1 MRGICRFIL
10 VASVGYFCACSGSH
24 DKSAPAKETV
34 ANRSYFHVDPSTAA
48 VLTGTIRF
56 TGKRPRRKP
65 VDLSSDPAC
74 VKAHGGAA
82 YDESIV
88 VGEGGKLANA
98 FVYIKG
104 GLDGKIFETP
114 ATPVTMDQHGC
125 WFRPRVIGVQTGQ
138 ILRVTNTDPVSHN
151 IHPLPHDNREW
162 NHSQGAGADPLE
174 RKFARPEVM
183 IPVKCN
189 IHSWMHAFIGV
200 VGHPYFAVSG
210 GDGSFE
216 IRNVPPGDY
225 VVEAW
230 QEKLGTIERNVT
242 LAASATAKVD
252 FTFSAKEN

>member
-1 MRGICRFIL
+1 MRGICCFIL
-10 VASVGYFCACSGSH
+10 VASFGFLCACSESQH
-24 DKSAPAKETV
+24 KNTPAKETV
-34 ANRSYFHVDPSTAA
+34 TKRSYFHVDPGTAA

-56 TGKRPRRKP
+56 TGKRPRPKP

-74 VKAHGGAA
+74 VKAHGAAA

-88 VGEGGKLANA
+88 VGGSETLANA
-98 FVYIKG
+98 FVYIKD
-104 GLDGKIFETP
+104 GLDGKTFQPP
-114 ATPVTMDQHGC
+114 ATPMTMDQHGC

-138 ILRVTNTDPVSHN
+138 ILRVTNTDPVTHN

-162 NHSQGAGADPLE
+162 NRSQGAGTDPLE

-200 VGHPYFAVSG
+200 VAHPYFAVSG
-210 GDGSFE
+210 DDGLFE

-225 VVEAW
+225 LVEAW
-230 QEKLGTIERNVT
+230 HEKLGTIEQHVT
-242 LAASATAKVD
+242 LAPSATAKVD